1 MRVLMLIV
9 MIMHLD
15 IGKSTSH
22 KSPTEPIP
30 KLLVL
35 FLSFFLAYLLTYL
48 LTDAMTDFMTHIPT
62 DLQPHS
68 NGPVDVVPLQPKHF
82 PNLYASSEDR

>member
-1 MRVLMLIV
+1 MRVIMRVLMRVLMLIV

-35 FLSFFLAYLLTYL
+35 FLSFFLAYLLTY
-48 LTDAMTDFMTHIPT
+48 
-62 DLQPHS
+62 
-68 NGPVDVVPLQPKHF
+68 
-82 PNLYASSEDR
+82 

>member
-1 MRVLMLIV
+1 MRLSWLINWICQARERNSKSESRCMRVLMRVIMRVIMLIV

-22 KSPTEPIP
+22 KSLTEPIP

-35 FLSFFLAYLLTYL
+35 FVSFFLAY
-48 LTDAMTDFMTHIPT
+48 
-62 DLQPHS
+62 
-68 NGPVDVVPLQPKHF
+68 
-82 PNLYASSEDR
+82 

>member
-1 MRVLMLIV
+1 MRVLMRVLMRVIMRVIMLIV

-22 KSPTEPIP
+22 KSLTEPIP

-35 FLSFFLAYLLTYL
+35 FVSFFLAY
-48 LTDAMTDFMTHIPT
+48 
-62 DLQPHS
+62 
-68 NGPVDVVPLQPKHF
+68 
-82 PNLYASSEDR
+82 

>member
-1 MRVLMLIV
+1 MRLSWLINWICQARERNSKSESRCMRVLMRVIMLFV

-22 KSPTEPIP
+22 KSLTEPIP

-35 FLSFFLAYLLTYL
+35 FVSFFLAY
-48 LTDAMTDFMTHIPT
+48 
-62 DLQPHS
+62 
-68 NGPVDVVPLQPKHF
+68 
-82 PNLYASSEDR
+82 

>member
-1 MRVLMLIV
+1 MRRSWLINWICQARERNSKSESRCMRVLMRVLMLVV

-22 KSPTEPIP
+22 KSLTEPIP

-35 FLSFFLAYLLTYL
+35 FLSFFLAY
-48 LTDAMTDFMTHIPT
+48 
-62 DLQPHS
+62 
-68 NGPVDVVPLQPKHF
+68 
-82 PNLYASSEDR
+82 